1 MSTISKEIGSGG
13 RRMTMLGVITVILGL
28 CAIAAP
34 LMTGLSVVMLVGLF
48 VIAGGVLRMIWA
60 FGAGSFGRGLL
71 AFAIGGLILLCGLA
85 LVTDPLIAS
94 GILTLIIAFCLF
106 ADGVAE
112 IIGALRLGPGSGRGW
127 MLVGGIVSIALGAM
141 IWRQFPLSGG
151 WAIGVLLGIRL
162 LFAGMAM
169 ITGGSAMR
177 TLGKHVAA

>member
-1 MSTISKEIGSGG
+1 MSSIAREVQSGG
-13 RRMTMLGVITVILGL
+13 RRMTVLGVTTIILGL

-34 LMTGLSVVMLVGLF
+34 LMTGLSVVTLVGLL
-48 VIAGGVLRMIWA
+48 VIAGGVMRMIWA

-94 GILTLIIAFCLF
+94 GFLTFIIAFCLI

-112 IIGALRLGPGSGRGW
+112 IAGALRLDSGRGW
-127 MLVGGIVSIALGAM
+127 MLLGGIVSIVLGIM
-141 IWRQFPLSGG
+141 IWRQFPLAGG

-177 TLGKHVAA
+177 TLGKHAA